1 MRYYGIK
8 HRRFKENSYY
18 SFQKALRFLQLYLPA
33 SKKKGNGKKI
43 IMNPILQMKDSQ
55 VLEEIITCQFL
66 MGSIF
71 ALFA

>member
-33 SKKKGNGKKI
+33 SKKKRQWKKDYYESNFTDEGFSRYI
-43 IMNPILQMKDSQ
+43 
-55 VLEEIITCQFL
+55 VL
-66 MGSIF
+66 SIC
-71 ALFA
+71 